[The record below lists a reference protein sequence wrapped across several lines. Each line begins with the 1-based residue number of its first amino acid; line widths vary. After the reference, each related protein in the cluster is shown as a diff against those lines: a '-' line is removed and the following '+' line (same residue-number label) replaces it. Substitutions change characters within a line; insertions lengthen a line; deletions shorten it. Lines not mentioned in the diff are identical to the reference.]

1 MALSLPPKI
10 AYCIADISGSL
21 YYLLAKKDKRIATD
35 NIKVVL
41 QHTGDTHKLRRTSRA
56 VFVNFARYLVEFF
69 STPRINLEY
78 VRKHVKIEGRENLDR
93 ALSLGKGLIMVSAHL
108 GNWELAGM
116 IMAMMGYKVNA
127 VAWKH
132 KNKLI
137 NDFFLYQRQSKG
149 LTVIPLGTGI
159 RRVFSALKNN
169 EIVGLLGDIDY
180 ANPQMGVKVRFFGRD
195 TIMPKGPAAFSL
207 KAGCPVLH
215 TFLVRENGQ
224 QFRLILEEPIIYKSL
239 GNWEDDL
246 TELTKRIVEVMESYI
261 ARYPGQ
267 WFMLTPRW
275 PENKD

>member
-195 TIMPKGPAAFSL
+195 TIMPTGPAAFSL